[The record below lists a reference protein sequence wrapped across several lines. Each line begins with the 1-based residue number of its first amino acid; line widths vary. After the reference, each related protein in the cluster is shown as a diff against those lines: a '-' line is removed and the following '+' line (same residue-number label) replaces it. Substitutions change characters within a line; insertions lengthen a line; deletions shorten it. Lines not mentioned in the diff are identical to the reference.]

1 MNYLSSQMRNTFVRS
16 IRYSNQLNS
25 PQIIQ
30 KTNFS
35 NNITSIS
42 ICNKSKN
49 FIRTRNNLWELRRS
63 NASALSEFS
72 SRFFSTKKE
81 ENDEIIEE
89 AAETLSDIPNNN
101 QNSLPATVAIP
112 EVWPHLPVI
121 ATKRNPV
128 FPRFMK
134 IIEVSDSALFFS
146 LNKLYFL
153 SFNFR

>member
-16 IRYSNQLNS
+16 IRYSNHLNS

-42 ICNKSKN
+42 ISNKSKN
-49 FIRTRNNLWELRRS
+49 FIRTRNNLWELRKS
-63 NASALSEFS
+63 NASALTAFS
-72 SRFFSTKKE
+72 SRFFSTKKN

-89 AAETLSDIPNNN
+89 AAADETLTDNPSSN

-134 IIEVSDSALFFS
+134 IIEVCS
-146 LNKLYFL
+146 
-153 SFNFR
+153 

>member
-16 IRYSNQLNS
+16 IRYTKHLNTH
-25 PQIIQ
+25 QIIQ

-49 FIRTRNNLWELRRS
+49 FIRTRNNLWELRKS
-63 NASALSEFS
+63 NTSALSSFS
-72 SRFFSTKKE
+72 SRFFSTKKN
-81 ENDEIIEE
+81 ENDEVLEE
-89 AAETLSDIPNNN
+89 EAETLSDIPSSN

-134 IIEVSDSALFFS
+134 IIEVREFWF
-146 LNKLYFL
+146 YFL
-153 SFNFR
+153 F